1 MRNTRTTGL
10 LPPRNRT
17 RCVIASPIR
26 SQQTNFPNTCV
37 SGTQVSFTCRCR
49 YSFEICSEF
58 SRVRAAVV
66 RFADRTSWSIG
77 PIDLR
82 HEHVAALL
90 LSGDAS
96 VRRSFEDNLARQLNH
111 RGDVRIHLA
120 VGSIQIRVSDKS
132 WSTVS
137 GASDVDHVEAILL
150 DDPVQVNV

>member
-66 RFADRTSWSIG
+66 RLPTE
-77 PIDLR
+77 PL
-82 HEHVAALL
+82 V
-90 LSGDAS
+90 
-96 VRRSFEDNLARQLNH
+96 
-111 RGDVRIHLA
+111 
-120 VGSIQIRVSDKS
+120 
-132 WSTVS
+132 
-137 GASDVDHVEAILL
+137 LL
-150 DDPVQVNV
+150 DQSIFGMNTWQLCCCPATHLYEEALKTTWQDSSIIGVMFGYTSL